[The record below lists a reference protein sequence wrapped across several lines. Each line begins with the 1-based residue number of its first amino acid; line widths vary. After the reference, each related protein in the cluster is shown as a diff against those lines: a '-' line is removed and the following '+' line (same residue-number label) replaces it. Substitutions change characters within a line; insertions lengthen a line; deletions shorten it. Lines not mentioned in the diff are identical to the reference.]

1 MTFTSVGNGEWG
13 WVDVKDN
20 LIAVVVVGTVNRG
33 GAKEGGRIGS
43 GDADDIER
51 LSVLMRR
58 DCTLA
63 FERVIGLD
71 GTDSVDEAG
80 GTFSWF
86 GEGCVVGD
94 GVSSLMDS
102 GVKVNAIDMLLV
114 VVDKGDE
121 LWLWWVDW
129 GKKHEGLSS
138 TCRVLILL
146 EDE

>member
-1 MTFTSVGNGEWG
+1 M
-13 WVDVKDN
+13 
-20 LIAVVVVGTVNRG
+20 VVVEGTVNRG
-33 GAKEGGRIGS
+33 GAKEGRQIGS

-51 LSVLMRR
+51 LLILMHG
-58 DCTLA
+58 DCTPAL
-63 FERVIGLD
+63 ERVIGLD

-86 GEGCVVGD
+86 GKGCVVGD

-102 GVKVNAIDMLLV
+102 GVKVNAIDMLLIV
-114 VVDKGDE
+114 IDKGDE

-129 GKKHEGLSS
+129 GKKHDVLSL
-138 TCRVLILL
+138 TWRVLILF

>member
-1 MTFTSVGNGEWG
+1 
-13 WVDVKDN
+13 
-20 LIAVVVVGTVNRG
+20 VVVGTVNRG
-33 GAKEGGRIGS
+33 GAKEGGWIGS

-51 LSVLMRR
+51 LSILMHG
-58 DCTLA
+58 DCTPA
-63 FERVIGLD
+63 FKRVIGLD

-102 GVKVNAIDMLLV
+102 GVKVNAIDLLLV
-114 VVDKGDE
+114 VVNKGDK
-121 LWLWWVDW
+121 LWSWWVDW
-129 GKKHEGLSS
+129 VKEHGDLSS
-138 TCRVLILL
+138 TWRVLILL